1 MRQIKFLY
9 VLYADVQKQ
18 ENKKF
23 MHQTVSAVTLF
34 WSKIQVH
41 AGYLCQEKHEIMCL
55 KGNSLIYW
63 QRIKNTPKTK
73 TQLFPYSQ
81 EDKFIF

>member
-1 MRQIKFLY
+1 MKFLY

-41 AGYLCQEKHEIMCL
+41 AGYLCQEKHEILCL
-55 KGNSLIYW
+55 MGNSLIYW
-63 QRIKNTPKTK
+63 QRNENTPKTK

-81 EDKFIF
+81 EDKLFF